1 MFKLIK
7 NYFNSSTQPEEQT
20 EEQTEED
27 TENGQPLINI
37 NFLLTTQGTLFIDL
51 ENLNRPFKAIE
62 LATLIN
68 YISSYRGQMD
78 TLELIQSNLI
88 DEDDEDLKQ
97 LHDDFIKLYINL
109 KMNEA
114 KELTDRKEAD
124 STPYINTSEMLP

>member
-1 MFKLIK
+1 
-7 NYFNSSTQPEEQT
+7 
-20 EEQTEED
+20 
-27 TENGQPLINI
+27 
-37 NFLLTTQGTLFIDL
+37 
-51 ENLNRPFKAIE
+51 
-62 LATLIN
+62 
-68 YISSYRGQMD
+68 MD

-124 STPYINTSEMLP
+124 STPYINPSEMLP

>member
-124 STPYINTSEMLP
+124 STQYINPSERLP

>member
-7 NYFNSSTQPEEQT
+7 NYFNSNAQP

-97 LHDDFIKLYINL
+97 LHDDFIKLYIDL

-114 KELTDRKEAD
+114 KELTDRKETD
-124 STPYINTSEMLP
+124 STPYINPSEMLP

>member
-7 NYFNSSTQPEEQT
+7 NYFNSSTQP

-97 LHDDFIKLYINL
+97 LHDDFIKLYIDL

-114 KELTDRKEAD
+114 KELTDRKETD
-124 STPYINTSEMLP
+124 STPYINPSEMLP

>member
-1 MFKLIK
+1 MFKFIK
-7 NYFNSSTQPEEQT
+7 NYFNSSTQP

-97 LHDDFIKLYINL
+97 LHDDFIKLYIDL

-114 KELTDRKEAD
+114 KELTNRKEVD
-124 STPYINTSEMLP
+124 STPYINPSEMLP

>member
-37 NFLLTTQGTLFIDL
+37 NFLLTTQGTFFIDL

-114 KELTDRKEAD
+114 KELYDQYKW
-124 STPYINTSEMLP
+124 IIK

>member
-51 ENLNRPFKAIE
+51 ENLNRPFKATE

-97 LHDDFIKLYINL
+97 LHDDFIKLYIDL
-109 KMNEA
+109 KTDEA
-114 KELTDRKEAD
+114 KELTDRKETD
-124 STPYINTSEMLP
+124 STPYINPSEMLP

>member
-7 NYFNSSTQPEEQT
+7 NYFNSNAQP

-51 ENLNRPFKAIE
+51 ENSTRPFTATE

-124 STPYINTSEMLP
+124 STPYINPSEMLP